1 MHMGF
6 VPAARVKVLRL
17 APAGDPVVYGVDG
30 MEIALRRDTAQAIRI
45 RILPEVCGTSDEAS
59 R

>member
-6 VPAARVKVLRL
+6 VPAARVKVLRH

-30 MEIALRRDTAQAIRI
+30 MEIALRRDTAEAIRV
-45 RILPEVCGTSDEAS
+45 RSLPEACSTSNEAA
-59 R
+59 